1 MFAARELKKGLD
13 FCSSRTHVCHLSFP
27 ERSKYIFHT
36 ALNVALYKSAK
47 IDKAKQVDFI
57 KKKNA
62 NKSFLKIKIKL
73 LKQQNVTGKL

>member
-1 MFAARELKKGLD
+1 MKIQRSCTYLHKMFAARELKKGLD
-13 FCSSRTHVCHLSFP
+13 FCSSRTHVRHLSFP

-57 KKKNA
+57 KKKKMQTRA
-62 NKSFLKIKIKL
+62 F
-73 LKQQNVTGKL
+73 